1 MGTMQTAGDPKNY
14 QPTRLIAP
22 DGREFTAGS
31 LREHNELVSLG
42 YRIAP
47 VASEESTPDT
57 VETRAPAE
65 TSSGEAQTV
74 SPATAE
80 TAAPSTSPTTA
91 TTAPATSAAAA
102 PRGKGAT
109 K

>member
-22 DGREFTAGS
+22 DGRGFTAGS

-47 VASEESTPDT
+47 VAPEEPTADP
-57 VETRAPAE
+57 VETPAPAE
-65 TSSGEAQTV
+65 TSSGEAQPV
-74 SPATAE
+74 APANAE
-80 TAAPSTSPTTA
+80 TAAPSTSPTAAITA
-91 TTAPATSAAAA
+91 STTSVAAA

>member
-14 QPTRLIAP
+14 QPTKLIAP
-22 DGREFTAGS
+22 DGRGFTASS
-31 LREHNELVSLG
+31 LREHNELISAG

-47 VASEESTPDT
+47 AAPEESKPTPA
-57 VETRAPAE
+57 ESQAPAE
-65 TSSGEAQTV
+65 TSSGTV
-74 SPATAE
+74 QMVAPATTE

-91 TTAPATSAAAA
+91 ATAPTTSVTAAR
-102 PRGKGAT
+102 RGKGAT

>member
-1 MGTMQTAGDPKNY
+1 MGTMQTADDPKNY

-22 DGREFTAGS
+22 DGRGFTAS
-31 LREHNELVSLG
+31 SRREHNELISLG

-47 VASEESTPDT
+47 AVPEEPTPAA
-57 VETRAPAE
+57 VETPAPAE
-65 TSSGEAQTV
+65 TSSGDMQAV
-74 SPATAE
+74 APATAE
-80 TAAPSTSPTTA
+80 TAAPSTSPAAA
-91 TTAPATSAAAA
+91 TTASATSAAAA

>member
-14 QPTRLIAP
+14 QPTKLIAP

-47 VASEESTPDT
+47 VASEEPTPDS

-74 SPATAE
+74 APATTE
-80 TAAPSTSPTTA
+80 TAAPSTSPTAAITA
-91 TTAPATSAAAA
+91 STTSVTAA

>member
-47 VASEESTPDT
+47 VASEVPTPDP
-57 VETRAPAE
+57 VETPAPAE
-65 TSSGEAQTV
+65 TSSGEAQPV
-74 SPATAE
+74 APATAE
-80 TAAPSTSPTTA
+80 TAAPSTSPAAA
-91 TTAPATSAAAA
+91 TTAPITSVTAA
-102 PRGKGAT
+102 PRGKGAS

>member
-14 QPTRLIAP
+14 QPTKLIAP

-47 VASEESTPDT
+47 VASEESTPNP

-65 TSSGEAQTV
+65 TSSSEAQTV
-74 SPATAE
+74 APATTE
-80 TAAPSTSPTTA
+80 TAAPSTSPTA
-91 TTAPATSAAAA
+91 STTAPTTSVSAAA
-102 PRGKGAT
+102 RGKGAT